1 MTRHLKL
8 LLVMAVILTPATS
21 LTTAAQAND
30 DLMRL
35 LQSKNKHCQ
44 QCQLSDV
51 DLIYSDLRDANL
63 QGASLQRANLSKV
76 NLDGANLQN
85 ADLSFTTLQG
95 ASLRGADLRGSR
107 LYGTDLRFAD
117 LSGAQ
122 LDPEALDQSHW
133 HGAKGIS
140 TGVRSHASLHNA
152 GVEAAQSEQWDEAER
167 LFSEAIQNKPD
178 EPLSWVARGLSRGEL
193 GRFDS
198 AAKDLAYAGRLFEQ
212 EGDQAKAE
220 QLAAASERLKNNSG
234 ADNSDQSG
242 NGMGSALLGG
252 ALSTIQSLA
261 PLALKA
267 LMPLIP

>member
-8 LLVMAVILTPATS
+8 LLVMAVILTPLTS

-85 ADLSFTTLQG
+85 AELSFTTLQG

-107 LYGTDLRFAD
+107 LYGTDLRNAD
-117 LSGAQ
+117 LTGAQ
-122 LDPEALDQSHW
+122 LDPQALEESHW
-133 HGAKGIS
+133 QGARGIKD
-140 TGVRSHASLHNA
+140 GIRSHAALHNA
-152 GVEAAQSEQWDEAER
+152 GVEAAQAERWTEAER
-167 LFSEAIQNKPD
+167 LFSEAIHSDPH
-178 EPLSWVARGLSRGEL
+178 EPLSWVARGISRGEL
-193 GRFDS
+193 GDMTK
-198 AAKDLAYAGRLFEQ
+198 AANDLAYAGVLFKQ
-212 EGDQAKAE
+212 DGDLVKAQ
-220 QLAAASERLKNNSG
+220 QLETASKQLKTELERTERG
-234 ADNSDQSG
+234 G
-242 NGMGSALLGG
+242 NGVGSALLGG
-252 ALSTIQSLA
+252 ALSVVQSLA

-267 LMPLIP
+267 LMPLMP

>member
-1 MTRHLKL
+1 MQRQ
-8 LLVMAVILTPATS
+8 AILCLGVFIAATS
-21 LTTAAQAND
+21 AQAAD
-30 DLMRL
+30 PAKVEQL
-35 LQSKNKHCQ
+35 LRYRTCQ
-44 QCQLSDV
+44 RCQLSDA
-51 DLIYSDLRDANL
+51 DLVHADLRDADL
-63 QGASLQRANLSKV
+63 SGASLKRANLSQV
-76 NLDGANLQN
+76 NLDGANLRN

-95 ASLRGADLRGSR
+95 ASLRGADLRGTR
-107 LYGTDLRFAD
+107 LYGTDLRSAD

-122 LDPEALDQSHW
+122 LDQGALDQSHW
-133 HGAKGIS
+133 HGAKGIT

-152 GVEAAQSEQWDEAER
+152 GVEAAQSEHWNEAER

-193 GRFDS
+193 GQFDS